1 MKKKLTEQEIEAIIN
16 KIGNKYNDLIVT
28 YMLSP
33 RIKMHFEERLY
44 QVRKAG
50 VNPERFFGDEIQN
63 IKKIEQAEKNKLNK
77 AAEKAKKAEMAKKA
91 HQEGNKVKQDFADRI
106 IEKMMKRI
114 EKYPEIFIHESANPE
129 IRKLFGTLIEF
140 DSKYWTNYERISKK
154 YRAIKYNMS
163 YLRLENSINDF
174 SRIYK
179 DDVPSRLIRY
189 KTLLSSPFA
198 RIKDIEK
205 EEKMAILEAAV
216 LVNDLKKALMEIDD
230 SEDME
235 IQDFQDI
242 ADMKHYLEEVKNDF
256 RLNDLM
262 EFTK

>member
-1 MKKKLTEQEIEAIIN
+1 
-16 KIGNKYNDLIVT
+16 
-28 YMLSP
+28 MLSP
-33 RIKMHFEERLY
+33 RIKIHFEERLY
-44 QVRKAG
+44 QVKKAG
-50 VNPERFFGDEIQN
+50 VNPERFFSDEILN
-63 IKKIEQAEKNKLNK
+63 IKKIEQAEKEKLNK
-77 AAEKAKKAEMAKKA
+77 AAEIERRKAEKAKKLEDNVTK
-91 HQEGNKVKQDFADRI
+91 KQDFADRV
-106 IEKMMKRI
+106 IERMMKRI

-163 YLRLENSINDF
+163 YIRLENSINDF

-216 LVNDLKKALMEIDD
+216 LVNDLKKALTEIDD
-230 SEDME
+230 SEEMSV
-235 IQDFQDI
+235 QDFQDI